1 MLEGGMLLFDQRYD
15 RSMARSAQE
24 LTEAQSLQNATH
36 EMARALQHGDERQ
49 RALQEQAHR
58 VAEGVRAGRGHEGE
72 QLSAGGE
79 RGVGEAAEEGGGM
92 SRGESLLKIQEHKQQ
107 RQEQQQC
114 IGHDVDK
121 DKQIVPQTLPMR
133 STTKPMKDSAAA
145 RPPIDRVDQTGSL
158 PASSD
163 SASASAIPAR
173 PVMILVGALAH
184 APVWGTVEVAEDG
197 AVAVDAGQ

>member
-49 RALQEQAHR
+49 RALQEQAHL
-58 VAEGVRAGRGHEGE
+58 VAEGVRAGRGDDGV
-72 QLSAGGE
+72 QQSAGGE
-79 RGVGEAAEEGGGM
+79 RGVGEVAEERGGM

-107 RQEQQQC
+107 RQEQQQQC
-114 IGHDVDK
+114 IGHDV
-121 DKQIVPQTLPMR
+121 DKQIVPQTLPIR
-133 STTKPMKDSAAA
+133 STTKSMNDSAAA

-163 SASASAIPAR
+163 SAR